1 MMTCRTLA
9 FPSLKRSQSGF
20 FLDGW
25 KLVKFASNSTCVEF
39 PAAFESRVDQAIGLF
54 QPPPRMQSWGVFV
67 GFASWEEG
75 QESKT
80 IGGGNSKTFFGIF
93 TPIPGGN
100 DPNLTFAYFSNG
112 LVKNH
117 QLEDIQGDLKLTTVT
132 SSQDGSISE
141 VLSES
146 IGFSE
151 EVVARTVF
159 NLLGCRKNREKGNT
173 VVLGAVLFWYI
184 GVIYNLIWYRVIWYN
199 IESNKTDSKTRL
211 QVEFQLLLVL
221 LYCHRHCLFPE
232 VCLF

>member
-1 MMTCRTLA
+1 MIWGYHYFWKHPWVKVGSRTCLV
-9 FPSLKRSQSGF
+9 PSCIWKSSGSGPRSPF
-20 FLDGW
+20 
-25 KLVKFASNSTCVEF
+25 
-39 PAAFESRVDQAIGLF
+39 IGLF

-67 GFASWEEG
+67 GFASWEVLARIPRRLVVAT
-75 QESKT
+75 QR
-80 IGGGNSKTFFGIF
+80 FFGIF

-100 DPNLTFAYFSNG
+100 DPTWLLHIFPNG

-159 NLLGCRKNREKGNT
+159 NWLGCRKKQREGEHCCF
-173 VVLGAVLFWYI
+173 GCSLFF
-184 GVIYNLIWYRVIWYN
+184 G
-199 IESNKTDSKTRL
+199 
-211 QVEFQLLLVL
+211 
-221 LYCHRHCLFPE
+221 
-232 VCLF
+232 